1 MLYKKI
7 NHEGPATPTSFIEI
21 SNLAV
26 LAGPAQSQNLEMDR
40 AYSPWHLAAPC
51 SQGVALG
58 WYKAAPSAL
67 KPQNNVDL

>member
-1 MLYKKI
+1 LEFKL
-7 NHEGPATPTSFIEI
+7 EDPATPASFVDI

-26 LAGPAQSQNLEMDR
+26 PAGAAQSQNLEMDR
-40 AYSPWHLAAPC
+40 AFSPWHLAATC

-67 KPQNNVDL
+67 KPQNNADL